1 MESCVFDMFAINNNY
16 VLNCELSYA
25 DNGSMSY
32 LNTGIRPVVLLS
44 SSSEIDVNDTS
55 KDGSSAEKAWSLIK

>member
-1 MESCVFDMFAINNNY
+1 MYSLNNHYISGVPLRSVEGEEKDMA
-16 VLNCELSYA
+16 
-25 DNGSMSY
+25 M
-32 LNTGIRPVVLLS
+32 GIRPVVLLS